1 MQQLAAISPAFVAL
15 ALTALL
21 AACQASTLA
30 SSDAP
35 SGAPVFKGIVTRL
48 LQTDLVQ
55 FKVRLTNSADPQTV
69 QDYARCAAA
78 QYTLIRGFGFARH
91 VRTTVDRSA
100 DTWTADAVY
109 TISADM
115 PRGFKTID
123 AQAVAAD
130 CVENNIPM
138 V

>member
-21 AACQASTLA
+21 AACQAATLA
-30 SSDAP
+30 SSDTP
-35 SGAPVFKGIVTRL
+35 TGAPVYKGVVTRL
-48 LQTDLVQ
+48 LQTYLVQ
-55 FKVRLTNSADPQTV
+55 FKVQLANSADPKAV
-69 QDYARCAAA
+69 QDYAKCAAA

-109 TISADM
+109 TISDDM

-123 AQAVAAD
+123 AKAAAAD

>member
-1 MQQLAAISPAFVAL
+1 MQQLATISPAFVAL

-30 SSDAP
+30 SSDTP
-35 SGAPVFKGIVTRL
+35 TGAPVYKGVVTRL

-55 FKVRLTNSADPQTV
+55 FKVQLANSADPKAV
-69 QDYARCAAA
+69 QDYAKCAAA
-78 QYTLIRGFGFARH
+78 QYTLIRGYGYARH
-91 VRTTVDRSA
+91 IRTNIERRA
-100 DTWTADAVY
+100 NTWSADAVY

-123 AQAVAAD
+123 AKAVAAD

>member
-1 MQQLAAISPAFVAL
+1 MQHLAAISPAIVAL
-15 ALTALL
+15 ALTAAL

-30 SSDAP
+30 SFDAP
-35 SGAPVFKGIVTRL
+35 SGTPVYKGIVTRL
-48 LQTDLVQ
+48 LQNDLVQ
-55 FKVRLTNSADPQTV
+55 FEVQLANSAGPQAV
-69 QDYARCAAA
+69 QDYAKCAAA

-91 VRTTVDRSA
+91 VRTTVARRS

-109 TISADM
+109 TISAGV

-123 AQAVAAD
+123 AEVVAAD
-130 CVENNIPM
+130 CVENKIPM